1 MKQLISTSGDVQRDP
16 VDLRRRRILLRCWH
30 CGTQELDLIL
40 GSFAESALADLD
52 TGQLAQFEA
61 LLDCPDPDLFDWILC
76 GDTPPPE
83 HDHDV
88 MRRLRG
94 FCAERHHRLQPDR
107 QPQT

>member
-1 MKQLISTSGDVQRDP
+1 MKQLISTSSDAQRDP
-16 VDLRRRRILLRCWH
+16 VELRRRRIRLRCWH

-52 TGQLAQFEA
+52 TGQMAQLEA

-83 HDHDV
+83 HDHDL

-94 FCAERHHRLQPDR
+94 VCAERHRGSRPDG
-107 QPQT
+107 PHQT

>member
-1 MKQLISTSGDVQRDP
+1 MKQLISTFGDVQRDP

-40 GSFAESALADLD
+40 GSFAERALADLD

-61 LLDCPDPDLFDWILC
+61 LLDCSDPDLFDWILC

-83 HDHDV
+83 HDNDV

-94 FCAERHHRLQPDR
+94 FCAARGHGSRPDGPH
-107 QPQT
+107 QS